1 MFERSV
7 ECPRCKVQITL
18 GFWDYSPTQ
27 GYQHVYCP
35 GCGGESKFGLKARL
49 GAVAAI
55 ASALLLGYL
64 CTFFVNSYVALI
76 AVVLAFPV
84 LFAAFSRPFV
94 TLEPTD
100 VGQKLQRMQ
109 PFYIFMAI
117 VVLCL
122 AALKLFGF
130 RP

>member
-1 MFERSV
+1 MFERLV
-7 ECPRCKVQITL
+7 ECPNCKCRIVL

-35 GCGGESKFGLKARL
+35 DCGGEFKFGLKARL

-55 ASALLLGYL
+55 ACGLLLGYL
-64 CTFFVNSYVALI
+64 CTFFVSSYVALI
-76 AVVLAFPV
+76 AVVLTFPV
-84 LFAAFSRPFV
+84 LFAAFSSPFV
-94 TLEPTD
+94 TLEPTN

-122 AALKLFGF
+122 AALKLSGF
-130 RP
+130 RT